1 MTWNNLLRFKRVFY
15 LSAVLGALLSS
26 GVVQAETHAEKLPP
40 FVSDL
45 MAAWQQNRL
54 LPLLTQSC
62 APCDIEDAYYLQRLA
77 VSEMSQGQWPAGFK
91 AGLTTLA
98 GQRKFGA
105 DGPVYG
111 VLWPGS
117 RITER
122 QQSQGV
128 MLDHWLRPMLEVE
141 LAFRFVDVPG
151 LDRRDGRGEGR
162 GLETK
167 HIEVALAIELPDLA
181 FSPGA
186 VNAVDIVGA
195 NVAARRFLV
204 AKPIRIEAW
213 SQLRGAWRL
222 SHNGAPSQQGVLN
235 AIDHE
240 VALLHLLDHIEAQAY
255 RLQPGQW
262 LLTGAL
268 AGMKPAQRGRYTL
281 SAEGLPDL
289 SLRIR

>member
-1 MTWNNLLRFKRVFY
+1 M
-15 LSAVLGALLSS
+15 
-26 GVVQAETHAEKLPP
+26 QAESRPA

-54 LPLLTQSC
+54 LPLLTQRC
-62 APCDIEDAYYLQRLA
+62 ANCDIEDAYHLQRLA
-77 VSEMSQGQWPAGFK
+77 VSEMSQGQSPAGFK

-105 DGPVYG
+105 DRPVYG

-117 RITER
+117 EITER
-122 QQSQGV
+122 QQALGV

-141 LAFRFVDVPG
+141 LAFRFVDVPEHLNSG
-151 LDRRDGRGEGR
+151 VGRGEGR
-162 GLETK
+162 GLDTK
-167 HIEVALAIELPDLA
+167 YIEVALAIELPDLA

-186 VNAVDIVGA
+186 LNAVDIVGA

-204 AKPIRIEAW
+204 GKPIRIEDW
-213 SQLRGAWRL
+213 SQLSGAWRL
-222 SHNGAPSQQGVLN
+222 SHNGALSQQGVLS

-281 SAEGLPDL
+281 SAEGLPEL
-289 SLRIR
+289 SLRVR